1 MPTIDT
7 KKKSTSL
14 RINSNL
20 FAHIEKLAKK
30 ENRSLNNFIET
41 TLFDALNYREPNEK
55 TKKGIKESREER
67 SSLKKYSSTEDL
79 FNDLDNEL

>member
-1 MPTIDT
+1 MPTIAT

-20 FAHIEKLAKK
+20 FAHIEKLAKE

-41 TLFDALNYREPNEK
+41 TLFDALEYREPNET
-55 TKKGIKESREER
+55 TKKAIAEFKKDKKN
-67 SSLKKYSSTEDL
+67 LKRYSSAKELFDDL
-79 FNDLDNEL
+79 ENE